1 MADSAV
7 ADSAG
12 PESVVPE
19 SAEAG
24 TKKAPPLEIEAL
36 LRKLKKLVAAA
47 EKGLVSTDEDVGSS
61 SANFLTFAFTNHKK
75 FANYLPTAMRISV
88 WNAYRSSVLP
98 QRWQDRLVE
107 NLISTAREK
116 ELLPMINAILQDL
129 QNVCDRIG
137 YFGVDPSESTGLV
150 TVLLE

>member
-1 MADSAV
+1 
-7 ADSAG
+7 
-12 PESVVPE
+12 
-19 SAEAG
+19 
-24 TKKAPPLEIEAL
+24 
-36 LRKLKKLVAAA
+36 
-47 EKGLVSTDEDVGSS
+47 
-61 SANFLTFAFTNHKK
+61 
-75 FANYLPTAMRISV
+75 MRISV